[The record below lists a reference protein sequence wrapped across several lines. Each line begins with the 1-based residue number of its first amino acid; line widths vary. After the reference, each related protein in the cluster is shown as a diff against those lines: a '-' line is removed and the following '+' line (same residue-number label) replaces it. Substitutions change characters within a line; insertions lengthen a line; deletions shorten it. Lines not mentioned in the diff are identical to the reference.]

1 MAPLALV
8 HALVI
13 HHDAS
18 RVCPRR
24 LDWQMRCADQKCHDC
39 SSHNQLNIAD
49 CDVRLTSGL
58 TARTIAAAVS
68 LKSGVRRMLM
78 TSRFGNIAFD
88 DIDMERLTEQ
98 DYGEL
103 FIFLTANF

>member
-1 MAPLALV
+1 MDIFTANFIDPWFRWGYFAFYGKFFAAKFEMAPLALV

-24 LDWQMRCADQKCHDC
+24 LDWQMKCADQKCHDC
-39 SSHNQLNIAD
+39 TSHNQINIAD

-58 TARTIAAAVS
+58 SARTIAAALS
-68 LKSGVRRMLM
+68 LKS
-78 TSRFGNIAFD
+78 AFAD
-88 DIDMERLTEQ
+88 L
-98 DYGEL
+98 
-103 FIFLTANF
+103 